1 MKRTKKP
8 ACFLLALLMVFALAA
23 PALAAENYTITVKN
37 NNPAVSID
45 QNTYTAYRLFGVT
58 YGQDKSSYAYTVTKE
73 FEGFSYTAGGTVYSG
88 EALIDYLSHQQTDSE
103 TMNAVAKAALAYI
116 NAQNIQPSGTAKA
129 SGETAGIRLSSPGYY
144 LVFGTATAPE
154 GQTITA
160 ACSLTTTDPAAEIN
174 VKADAPSLDKKIDQG
189 AAAGVYDEKD
199 PAKNQGSVGDTV
211 PFVLHSTV
219 PQMTGYEKYYFVV
232 RDTLSKG
239 LTFNEDVKI
248 TLGQTALSSDAYT
261 VTHSRAQDGSTEISI
276 VFRNFIQYKQN
287 AGQDI
292 TLCYSATINQNAVI
306 GNLGNPNTASLTY
319 SNNPHAADSG
329 TPENPDLPTP
339 NSPVGQTP
347 ESRTV
352 TYVSG
357 LRLTKI
363 DNSPE
368 GKILTGAKFELKGT
382 STNVV
387 LVNGEIFRQS
397 ESGSFY
403 RLKDGTYTQTPPV
416 TSGDEADTSALYDS
430 TTITYEKINTV
441 TKNTETK
448 AIVTEGWVD
457 SRGELTFSGLGAGTY
472 TITELVSPAGYNLL
486 KQPITITLSW
496 TDTPTQDGQYWSAQK
511 GSGDEAEPLSI
522 DGETFHFAFEVVNNT
537 GTMLPSTGGMGTA
550 AFYLLG
556 AVMVLGAAGWLVYK
570 KRMNAKNQKAN

>member
-37 NNPAVSID
+37 NNPAVSIG

-129 SGETAGIRLSSPGYY
+129 SGETAVIRLSSPGYY

-189 AAAGVYDEKD
+189 TAAGVYDERPRQTRAAWAI
-199 PAKNQGSVGDTV
+199 PAVC
-211 PFVLHSTV
+211 FASTV

-239 LTFNEDVKI
+239 LTFNEDEI
-248 TLGQTALSSDAYT
+248 TLGQTLLSSDAYT

-306 GNLGNPNTASLTY
+306 GNLGNPNTASLTH
-319 SNNPHAADSG
+319 SNNPHVADSG
-329 TPENPDLPTP
+329 TPENPDFPTP

-382 STNVV
+382 STNGFGKRRN
-387 LVNGEIFRQS
+387 LPS
-397 ESGSFY
+397 AKAALY

-448 AIVTEGWVD
+448 AIATEGWVN

-537 GTMLPSTGGMGTA
+537 GAMLPSTGGMGTA
-550 AFYLLG
+550 LFYVLG
-556 AVMVLGAAGWLVYK
+556 AAMVLGAAGWLVYK

>member
-37 NNPAVSID
+37 NNPAVSIG

-129 SGETAGIRLSSPGYY
+129 SGETAVIRLSSPGYY

-189 AAAGVYDEKD
+189 TAAGVYDEKD

-292 TLCYSATINQNAVI
+292 TLYYSATHQPKRRV
-306 GNLGNPNTASLTY
+306 
-319 SNNPHAADSG
+319 
-329 TPENPDLPTP
+329 
-339 NSPVGQTP
+339 
-347 ESRTV
+347 
-352 TYVSG
+352 
-357 LRLTKI
+357 
-363 DNSPE
+363 
-368 GKILTGAKFELKGT
+368 
-382 STNVV
+382 
-387 LVNGEIFRQS
+387 RQPRQPK
-397 ESGSFY
+397 Y
-403 RLKDGTYTQTPPV
+403 RLSYLFQQPQRYRQRHPGKPGPSHAEQPRRPDARKPHRHLRCRGSADKDRQ
-416 TSGDEADTSALYDS
+416 
-430 TTITYEKINTV
+430 
-441 TKNTETK
+441 
-448 AIVTEGWVD
+448 
-457 SRGELTFSGLGAGTY
+457 
-472 TITELVSPAGYNLL
+472 
-486 KQPITITLSW
+486 
-496 TDTPTQDGQYWSAQK
+496 
-511 GSGDEAEPLSI
+511 
-522 DGETFHFAFEVVNNT
+522 FARRQNPYRRKV
-537 GTMLPSTGGMGTA
+537 
-550 AFYLLG
+550 
-556 AVMVLGAAGWLVYK
+556 
-570 KRMNAKNQKAN
+570 